1 MEFIYFRAMSRTSI
15 SIFCKNVDHGKKND
29 KKIATGNLYWTF
41 TITETNICDNLLG
54 YHLCIHK
61 IPILYIYE
69 YEMIMRVITV
79 HVICNL
85 NDL

>member
-29 KKIATGNLYWTF
+29 KKIATGNLYCTF

-54 YHLCIHK
+54 YHLCKHT
-61 IPILYIYE
+61 IPNLYIYE
-69 YEMIMRVITV
+69 CEMIM
-79 HVICNL
+79 
-85 NDL
+85 